1 MRLNCPSCAA
11 EYEIETDVIGRR
23 GRKMRCS
30 ACNHEWFQSG
40 ASLSVADAAAAIDQA
55 AKQRSRPAER
65 ETVLPPDPRPTPP
78 RPEPE
83 TVDEEAE
90 EIRFDIPKPA
100 RPDAGFNDIDTN
112 PDPSP
117 TAHRDEK
124 EPEEET
130 GSAGRAFFA
139 GFGTVT
145 LIAMILAALYVKRT
159 DIVTVVP
166 DAAEPLALF
175 AEFVDRARETLQG
188 FIKG

>member
-1 MRLNCPSCAA
+1 M
-11 EYEIETDVIGRR
+11 
-23 GRKMRCS
+23 
-30 ACNHEWFQSG
+30 
-40 ASLSVADAAAAIDQA
+40 
-55 AKQRSRPAER
+55 
-65 ETVLPPDPRPTPP
+65 LPPDPRPTPP

-166 DAAEPLALF
+166 DAAEPLAQF